1 MLNPASECSLFHR
14 LSNST
19 KAGISDAW
27 AWAILNTAAAVTGA
41 VRTTKLF
48 IIPPFHCAREA
59 DGTDVLYMIKIV
71 NLWRGGI
78 HLSTNFGQRGAC
90 RSRQARLIEL
100 AISIGTFVG
109 LMIS

>member
-1 MLNPASECSLFHR
+1 
-14 LSNST
+14 
-19 KAGISDAW
+19 
-27 AWAILNTAAAVTGA
+27 
-41 VRTTKLF
+41 
-48 IIPPFHCAREA
+48 
-59 DGTDVLYMIKIV
+59 MIKIV